1 MGLVGYWAMKCKIF
15 SLLLL
20 CHSIIYIS
28 LTRGL
33 GKTFQIVSLLTGL
46 LLKNEIKRILII
58 SPVSVLHNW
67 EKEIREHLLP
77 HIPRVRLDS
86 INADVNKKKR
96 INILIS
102 SSSRLAS
109 SIIVS
114 SHQIVSNMIEEFAKD
129 KWDYV
134 ILDEGHVIKNPQTKL
149 WKSLSQLPSKH
160 RILCT
165 GTPIQNNLA
174 EFWALM
180 DWATKGTVF
189 GSAKNFASN
198 IADPIAKGQDPQA
211 KPDHKESALE
221 AIRLLVNLTKPVLL
235 QRKKKEKFASSIL
248 KLPNKKELVVWI
260 SLSTEQRSMYSQYVN
275 SGKFRSILTQASYPV
290 EVINYLRT
298 LCRHALLLECSTK
311 KAQLIQ
317 QTKKQQSNFFVDDDF
332 DEEDEINNL
341 TQSMSAMNM
350 TSAKNALSS
359 DYIFDILGYTPT
371 VERILRGSIKLRV
384 LIKLIS
390 NLLMINDED
399 DNQENVEAPTDDT
412 DPDHRVLVF
421 SQSKLMLQI
430 IQYLLAEHGIPCFMI
445 DGSTPAK
452 DRQAIINEFNCT
464 ESDYTGPRICL
475 LTTKAC
481 GVGITLTA
489 ADRVIIFDP
498 CKSNRIDYFISN
510 VIFFSMESC

>member
-1 MGLVGYWAMKCKIF
+1 MLFTSC
-15 SLLLL
+15 
-20 CHSIIYIS
+20 
-28 LTRGL
+28 RGL

-46 LLKNEIKRILII
+46 LLKNEIKRVLII

-67 EKEIREHLLP
+67 EKEIRDHLLP
-77 HIPRVRLDS
+77 HFPRINLFS
-86 INADVNKKKR
+86 INADVTKKKR
-96 INILIS
+96 TDILIA
-102 SSSRLAS
+102 SSSRNTP

-114 SHQIVSNMIEEFAKD
+114 SHHIVSNMMEEFVKE

-149 WKSLSQLPSKH
+149 WKSLSQLPSRH

-189 GSAKNFASN
+189 GSAKTFSSN
-198 IADPIAKGQDPQA
+198 IAEPIAKGQDPHA
-211 KPDHKESALE
+211 RPEHIESALE
-221 AIRLLVNLTKPVLL
+221 AIKLLVNLTKPVLL

-260 SLSTEQRSMYSQYVN
+260 SLSSEQRSMYSQYVG

-298 LCRHALLLECSTK
+298 LCRHSLLLEYSAK

-317 QTKKQQSNFFVDDDF
+317 QQKRHQEQQSCFIVDDD
-332 DEEDEINNL
+332 DDDSDLLINSL

-350 TSAKNALSS
+350 KESRGSTSKALSS
-359 DYIFDILGYTPT
+359 DYIFDVLGYTPS
-371 VERILRGSIKLRV
+371 VERILRGSVKLRI
-384 LIKLIS
+384 LIKLLS
-390 NLLMINDED
+390 HLLMLNDGDHED
-399 DNQENVEAPTDDT
+399 ESTQNEERGSDQVDSE
-412 DPDHRVLVF
+412 HRVLVF

-452 DRQAIINEFNCT
+452 ERQAIINEFNCT
-464 ESDYTGPRICL
+464 EPDYTGPRICL

-498 CKSNRIDYFISN
+498 CKCFLCKSDD
-510 VIFFSMESC
+510 CD

>member
-1 MGLVGYWAMKCKIF
+1 M
-15 SLLLL
+15 
-20 CHSIIYIS
+20 
-28 LTRGL
+28 

-46 LLKNEIKRILII
+46 LIKNEIKRILII

-102 SSSRLAS
+102 SSSRLVS

-211 KPDHKESALE
+211 KPDHIESAVE

-235 QRKKKEKFASSIL
+235 QRKKKERFASSIL

-298 LCRHALLLECSTK
+298 LCRHALLLECSAK

-317 QTKKQQSNFFVDDDF
+317 QTKKYQSNFFVDDDF
-332 DEEDEINNL
+332 DEADEINSL

-399 DNQENVEAPTDDT
+399 DNQDNIEAPTDNT
-412 DPDHRVLVF
+412 DLDHRVLVF

-498 CKSNRIDYFISN
+498 CKYNRLYYCMSNL
-510 VIFFSMESC
+510 IFFSMESC